1 VEQARIRAADLRY
14 GEPMTSSS
22 PPTRPALR
30 KRYDSRRDR
39 VVAAAAKLFAVRGA
53 QETSIS
59 DLTEATGLA
68 SGGIYHYI
76 GSKDAL
82 LFTICDEL
90 MVPLLA
96 QADEI
101 AAGDEEPTEQFRLLV
116 RAGVERVVSHRDH
129 ARVLVQERPTL
140 EADRRW
146 RRLRKQQDDFQ
157 GILDRVLA
165 RGEAAGTMHFED
177 RRFALATL
185 NGMVNHVPYWLA
197 PRGRLAPTEVADRY
211 VDLMLC
217 FDASA

>member
-1 VEQARIRAADLRY
+1 
-14 GEPMTSSS
+14 MTSSS

-30 KRYDSRRDR
+30 ARYDKRRDK

-90 MVPLLA
+90 MAPLLEHA
-96 QADEI
+96 EEI
-101 AAGDEEPTEQFRLLV
+101 AGSDEEPLEQFRLLV
-116 RAGVERVVSHRDH
+116 RAWVERVASHRDH
-129 ARVLVQERPTL
+129 VRVLLQERPTL

-146 RRLRKQQDDFQ
+146 RRLRKQLDDFQ
-157 GILDRVLA
+157 AILDRVLA
-165 RGEAAGTMHFED
+165 RGEGDGTMHFED
-177 RRFALATL
+177 RRFALLTL
-185 NGMVNHVPYWLA
+185 SGMINHLPYWLD
-197 PRGRLAPTEVADRY
+197 PRGRPGPAEVADRY
-211 VDLMLC
+211 VDLILRL
-217 FDASA
+217 DAPA